1 MSYNSMHIIIYSKSI
16 VTVYI
21 CVCVCM
27 YVYTLN
33 CKYTYAYDI
42 PTYMLVFLV
51 SNPMILSALHLKTS
65 PSSASVIVIVET
77 FPPDG

>member
-1 MSYNSMHIIIYSKSI
+1 
-16 VTVYI
+16 
-21 CVCVCM
+21 M

-42 PTYMLVFLV
+42 PTYILVFLV